1 MEIIKDNYNT
11 EKTLVE
17 VTCPHCLSV
26 LKCTPE
32 ECKTLPCPVCHKP
45 LNEKETAICEL
56 CGSEIHYDHID
67 GIGEYGLYYVICPE
81 CLGKIYIDDGIDVN
95 TENLAIEHFA
105 NYSEDS
111 KHIEFPRIKNW
122 IKQGVEYLK
131 QHPDEWAYYTCSGD
145 SFVLVARDN
154 EEYFVMYTDDYKDV
168 YLKE

>member
-1 MEIIKDNYNT
+1 MEIIKNNHNNENNYI
-11 EKTLVE
+11 EI
-17 VTCPHCLSV
+17 TCPHCLSV

-45 LNEKETAICEL
+45 LNEKETTICEL

-81 CLGKIYIDDGIDVN
+81 CLGKTYIDDGIDVN

-111 KHIEFPRIKNW
+111 KHIEFPRIKDW
-122 IKQGVEYLK
+122 IKEGVEYLK
-131 QHPDEWAYYTCSGD
+131 QNPDEYYCSRMSGD
-145 SFVLVARDN
+145 SLIMVTRDDDVF
-154 EEYFVMYTDDYKDV
+154 YVVYTNDYRDV
-168 YLKE
+168 YINE